1 MTLLLQRGFR
11 RSRAANRFGLLLFA
25 LLLTVLVASVVVG
38 VSALRSV

>member
-1 MTLLLQRGFR
+1 MTPLLQRGLR

-38 VSALRSV
+38 VSGLRSV